1 MCISLI
7 IRVFVMLVLC
17 DGYVTIKNKRLIDM
31 LKKTQNLSTKNKICS
46 KNEEF

>member
-17 DGYVTIKNKRLIDM
+17 DGYVTIKNKKLIVM
-31 LKKTQNLSTKNKICS
+31 LKKTKNLSTKN
-46 KNEEF
+46 